1 MAGFA
6 VQLSLTFSD
15 LNGHSSFSNIR
26 VKYNQLLEGSDQFKH
41 TQKKTKA
48 KNCIPRQIDK
58 PRFSK
63 GVENKVNIVS
73 SPTIPWQIS
82 NLERRQIQCHKDYL
96 NLSNLDQ
103 WEFGWP

>member
-73 SPTIPWQIS
+73 SPNNTLANFKPRKKANTVSQRL
-82 NLERRQIQCHKDYL
+82 LESI
-96 NLSNLDQ
+96 
-103 WEFGWP
+103 